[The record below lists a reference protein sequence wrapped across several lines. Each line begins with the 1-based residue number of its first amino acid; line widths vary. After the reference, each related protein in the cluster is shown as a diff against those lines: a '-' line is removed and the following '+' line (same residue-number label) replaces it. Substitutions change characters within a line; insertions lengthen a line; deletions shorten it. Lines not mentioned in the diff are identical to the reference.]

1 MTLGWGAFALLTGPV
16 YAQVPAPA
24 SEAPPS
30 TPAPASEA
38 PPSAPA
44 PASESPP
51 PAAFTGVRG
60 TVFDAPTGETLIEAR
75 VEVVGPPEHK
85 GASTVTDYEGRF
97 ELPLP
102 PGVYSLR
109 VWFDVY
115 PPRRV
120 DAVVVEAGRET
131 PLEVR
136 LEPSVEAVQEV
147 VIEARAD
154 RRTEA
159 ATLSERKKAAVVS
172 DAVSAQEMSRAPDG
186 SASDAVKRVSSTT
199 VQDGR
204 YIVLRGLGG
213 RYTTTLFNGV
223 RLPSPEP
230 DHPSMPLDLFPTALL
245 ANMTVAKTYSPE
257 LPANFGGGALVLG
270 THQWPVG
277 PEYKAKFSIGG
288 DTETTFR
295 DRPDNPGG
303 AADFFGYGAG
313 DRALPGAV
321 PRDRPARAKGDT
333 PLPAEALTAAGR
345 SFDETWTPGTT
356 TALPNLS
363 LSGSA
368 ANVHDVG
375 LGRLA
380 WLGAVQ
386 LGHKQTHR
394 TARVT
399 RAKVTDADGVTARER
414 FETESGVEQGTLGAL
429 AHVGWAPS
437 AAHELNLLAFHTHV
451 GDAIALSSDGRSESD
466 GEDFESTRLQSIYR
480 SLLFAQLSGFHRF
493 DAAHGLELR
502 WQLHDALAARDEPD
516 TRDLTY
522 NVLPDGRRRYKDEA
536 LSGERFFSAL
546 DENTVGAGFDLKLPF
561 EAVTATTG
569 VAAQHS
575 DRTFDARRFRF
586 DYVGSEIDDLGLPP
600 EALFGD
606 ALIGD
611 GIRLDERTLEPDA
624 YDADARVIGVHA
636 SVDVTALE
644 PVRIV
649 PGVRYEHATQSLR
662 PGSVFAS
669 APEGLADIERT
680 DDDVLPTLNV
690 IWAVTGAQNLRAAY
704 SKTLARPVFR
714 ELAPFLYYDF
724 ARRRSISGNPDL
736 RLARIH
742 GADLRWE
749 WFFGSDELLSVGAF
763 YKRFEDPIEQ
773 VIVDADAGNL
783 GFANAERADVLG
795 GELEGRIS
803 LGRLAPSLNDLKFGA
818 NLAVITS
825 EITLSAADRRAQTN
839 ATRALQGQSPYVVNT
854 SLTWAPD
861 FGFEATVLYNV
872 AGPRIAEV
880 GIQGLP
886 DAVER
891 SQHRLDLTASQ
902 KLPAGLALKLGLSNL
917 LFQPVEIEQGGLVT
931 YHSEPGLSGSLSLE
945 WKH

>member
-1 MTLGWGAFALLTGPV
+1 MRLGWGAFALLTGPV
-16 YAQVPAPA
+16 YAQAPASDAPPA
-24 SEAPPS
+24 SEAPAS
-30 TPAPASEA
+30 DAPAL
-38 PPSAPA
+38 
-44 PASESPP
+44 
-51 PAAFTGVRG
+51 TGIRG
-60 TVFDAPTGETLIEAR
+60 TVYDAATGDTLIEAR
-75 VEVVGPPEHK
+75 VEVIGPPAQK
-85 GASTVTDYEGRF
+85 GNTAVTDFEGRF
-97 ELPLP
+97 ELPVP

-109 VWFDVY
+109 IWFDVY

-120 DAVVVEAGRET
+120 EEVVVEAGRAT
-131 PLEVR
+131 PLDVR
-136 LEPSVEAVQEV
+136 LDPSAEAVKEV

-186 SASDAVKRVSSTT
+186 SASDAVKRVSAAT

-245 ANMTVAKTYSPE
+245 ANMTVSKTYAPN
-257 LPANFGGGALVLG
+257 LPGNFGGGALVLG
-270 THQWPVG
+270 THQWPTG
-277 PEYKAKFSIGG
+277 PEYKLKLSVGG
-288 DTETTFR
+288 DTETTFQS
-295 DRPDNPGG
+295 RPDNPGG
-303 AADFFGYGAG
+303 ATDFFGYGAD
-313 DRALPGAV
+313 DRALPDAV

-333 PLPAEALTAAGR
+333 PLSPEALTAAGR
-345 SFDETWTPGTT
+345 SFDETWTPASV

-363 LSGSA
+363 VSGSA
-368 ANVHDVG
+368 ADVHALP

-380 WLGAVQ
+380 WLAAFQ
-386 LGHKQTHR
+386 FGHKQTHR
-394 TARVT
+394 EATVT
-399 RAKVTDADGVTARER
+399 RAKVTDADGVTPRET
-414 FETESGVEQGTLGAL
+414 FETESGAEQGAVGAL
-429 AHVGWAPS
+429 AHVGWAPT

-451 GDAIALSSDGRSESD
+451 GDAIAFSSSGRSESD

-493 DAAHGLELR
+493 DGAGGLELR

-536 LSGERFFSAL
+536 LSGERFFSTL

-561 EAVTATTG
+561 APLTANAG
-569 VAAQHS
+569 LAAQHS

-586 DYVGSEIDDLGLPP
+586 DYVGSDVAALGLPP
-600 EALFGD
+600 AELFGD

-611 GIRLDERTLEPDA
+611 GVRLDERTLEPDA
-624 YDADARVIGVHA
+624 YDADARVIGVYA
-636 SVDVTALE
+636 ELDVTAVG
-644 PVRIV
+644 PVRVV

-662 PGSVFAS
+662 PGSDFAS
-669 APEGLADIERT
+669 APEGLGDIERT

-690 IWAVTGAQNLRAAY
+690 VWGVTDAQNLRAAY
-704 SKTLARPVFR
+704 SKTLARPIFR

-724 ARRRSISGNPDL
+724 ARRRSVSGNPAL
-736 RLARIH
+736 RLSRIH
-742 GADLRWE
+742 NADLRWE
-749 WFFGSDELLSVGAF
+749 WFFGDDELVSAGAF
-763 YKRFEDPIEQ
+763 YKRFQDPIEQ

-783 GFANAERADVLG
+783 GFANAERADVFG
-795 GELEGRIS
+795 GELEGRLS
-803 LGRLAPSLNDLKFGA
+803 LGRLTGALRDLRLGA
-818 NLAVITS
+818 NLALITS

-839 ATRALQGQSPYVVNT
+839 RSRPLQGQSPYVVNT

-872 AGPRIAEV
+872 AGERIAEV

-902 KLPAGLALKLGLSNL
+902 KLPAGLSVKLGLTNL
-917 LFQPVEIEQGGLVT
+917 LLQPIELEQGGLVT
-931 YHSEPGLSGSLSLE
+931 HHSEPGLSGSLSLE